1 MNCIMADNIDP
12 QLLKV
17 LVIEDDFVFN
27 AFYKNFLQLKGV
39 QVTSCLT
46 LAAAR
51 SLIQQDSF
59 DFDIIILDNQLTD
72 GEGITLLPELN
83 QLKTVAS
90 VIMASGND
98 DPEFFLNAYN
108 AGIHDYIVKPVNLE
122 LMWIKIL
129 NAVSQRRLKQLS
141 DEQRLK
147 LEEWVES
154 EQHQQNLARHLFDSM
169 FYDLNQKNKAIFA
182 WVKSH
187 DLFSGDA
194 ILRCQG
200 ADGSWYFLLADAMGH
215 GLAPAV
221 SLMPMLQK
229 FQQLSLKAMPLSNIV
244 FEVNE
249 VLNRLLPDDRFVAAI
264 LLRIN
269 PWKNEVEIWNG
280 GMPSLI
286 CLNANGQITTT
297 VKSSHMAMGIL
308 NSAQVSINLR
318 TLSLADVGY
327 IYFHSDGLTE
337 TKLLDNT
344 YLQPESI
351 PNLLSFQ
358 SDKPIKN
365 VINLFNHVDPQDDI
379 SFCFIDVKAL
389 LQQHDH
395 NLVLHPQ
402 TGGFEAEFSL
412 RGSALMQSDLPSRV
426 IDLLKAQ
433 NVPLT
438 ALQRL
443 FTVLTELFVNALEH
457 GVLQLDSELKA
468 EPEGFLKYY
477 EEKERRMQLI
487 DERHFV
493 CIRLNWSARN
503 NKLTAQIKDS
513 GVGFVKLHTLD
524 VKNLNPYGR
533 GLSLVRQLTH
543 QFEII
548 PPGNSYEFVMML
560 QDKLSKES
568 CYPIS

>member
-1 MNCIMADNIDP
+1 MADNIDP
-12 QLLKV
+12 QLLTV

-46 LAAAR
+46 LEAAR
-51 SLIQQDSF
+51 NLIKQGSF
-59 DFDIIILDNQLTD
+59 NFDVIILDNQLTD

-83 QLKTVAS
+83 QLKSVAS

-98 DPEFFLNAYN
+98 DPEFFLSAYN
-108 AGIHDYIVKPVNLE
+108 AGIHDYIVKPVNLD

-147 LEEWVES
+147 LEDWVES

-229 FQQLSLKAMPLSNIV
+229 FQQLALKAIPLSNII
-244 FEVNE
+244 FEINE

-264 LLRIN
+264 LMRIN

-280 GMPSLI
+280 GMPPLV
-286 CLNANGQITTT
+286 CLNRSGNITTKAT
-297 VKSSHMAMGIL
+297 SSHMALGIL
-308 NSAQVSINLR
+308 NSTQVSINLY
-318 TLSLADVGY
+318 TLPLLDIAY

-337 TKLLDNT
+337 TILPDRT
-344 YLQPESI
+344 FLQPEKI
-351 PNLLSFQ
+351 PSLISFD
-358 SDKPIKN
+358 SDKPIKSITKLFQN
-365 VINLFNHVDPQDDI
+365 VDIQDDI
-379 SFCFIDVKAL
+379 SFCLINVTAL
-389 LQQHDH
+389 LQQYDE
-395 NLVLHPQ
+395 NVVLNQQ
-402 TGGFEAEFSL
+402 TGGFEAEFTL
-412 RGSALMQSDLPSRV
+412 RGNALTQSDLPTRA
-426 IDLLKAQ
+426 IDLLRAQ
-433 NVPLT
+433 NIPLT

-477 EEKERRMQLI
+477 EEKERRMQQI
-487 DERHFV
+487 DECQFV
-493 CIRLNWSARN
+493 NLQLNWSAN
-503 NKLTAQIKDS
+503 DNKLTAQINDS
-513 GVGFVKLHTLD
+513 GSGFAKLQ
-524 VKNLNPYGR
+524 KREGQSNNPYGR
-533 GLSLVRQLTH
+533 GLTLVDQLTN

-548 PPGNSYEFVMML
+548 PPGNSYKFDMFL
-560 QDKLSKES
+560 QDKISK
-568 CYPIS
+568 